1 MEDDPTALSL
11 LPAPSPTPDDAALAS
26 LARHAEQAR
35 GAYAANT
42 ERALRAD
49 VATFTGWCASAGLAA
64 LPAAADTLARYV
76 DDLAGRRAPATI
88 RRAVSSVATFH
99 RAAGLPSPA
108 ASQAV
113 VLALKRLHRAQGRTQ
128 AQASPLTRALVD
140 RMLDAAGSG
149 PRALRNRALLAVAYD
164 TLARRSELVAM
175 AFDDLTTEPDGHG
188 TMTIRR
194 GKTDQE
200 GRGMVRY
207 LAADTMGFLQAWLEA
222 GGVREGAVFRAVGKG
237 GAVGGPL
244 DAGDVARVFKQM
256 AKAAGID
263 PAVVARISGHSSRVG
278 AAQDMVR
285 HGVEL
290 PAVMQA
296 GGWKTAEMVSR
307 YTAKLDAKR
316 SGAAKLALL
325 QNRG

>member
-1 MEDDPTALSL
+1 MNDDPTALSP
-11 LPAPSPTPDDAALAS
+11 LPAPAPDETALANF
-26 LARHAEQAR
+26 ARHAEQAR
-35 GAYAANT
+35 GAYAPNT

-49 VATFTGWCASAGLAA
+49 VASFTGWCATAGLTS
-64 LPAAADTLARYV
+64 LPASPDTLARYV
-76 DDLAGRRAPATI
+76 GALAGHRAPATI

-128 AQASPLTRALVD
+128 AQASPLIRALVD

-149 PRALRNRALLAVAYD
+149 PRAARNRALLAVAYD
-164 TLARRSELVAM
+164 TLARRSELVALEM
-175 AFDDLTTEPDGHG
+175 ADVTMEPDGHG
-188 TMTIRR
+188 TVTIRR

-207 LAADTMGFLQAWLEA
+207 LAADTMRILQAWLEA
-222 GGVREGAVFRAVGKG
+222 VGLRQGEIFRAVGKG
-237 GAVGGPL
+237 GASGRPL
-244 DAGDVARVFKQM
+244 DPGDVARVFKQM
-256 AKAAGID
+256 ARAAGID
-263 PAVVARISGHSSRVG
+263 PAVVAGISGHSSRVG

-285 HGVEL
+285 HGIEL

-307 YTAKLDAKR
+307 YTARLDARR
-316 SGAAKLALL
+316 SGAAKLAMM